1 MMARTFD
8 WLMLALIVAIIFLF
22 VRPGSNGVKLVSTVG
37 QQIIGIM
44 TAATGGGGW
53 SGKK

>member
-1 MMARTFD
+1 MMARWFD
-8 WLMLALIVAIIFLF
+8 WLMLALVVSIIFLL
-22 VRPGSNGVKLVSTVG
+22 VRPGSNGVKLVTSLG
-37 QQIIGIM
+37 QQVVGIM